1 MLPKIESSFSCIRG
15 IPRTDPR
22 VDGKAHN
29 VVSVVSVVSFMVVC
43 NHYLSTGLLDSS
55 GLLLT
60 RI

>member
-1 MLPKIESSFSCIRG
+1 MLPKIENSFSCIRG

-29 VVSVVSVVSFMVVC
+29 VVSVVSFMVVC

-55 GLLLT
+55 GLPLT